1 VTGVLASE
9 DEAATVR
16 DDLDAAFSRYLDKLE
31 VSSKVAR
38 ADWAPMAIEIASQ
51 LQVAS
56 NFDVSVNN
64 DQLML
69 SGTLEDRNTGR
80 ELAAF
85 ATQSV
90 GNKLDVLN
98 NFSISNNSSD
108 DLLAQ
113 SLMQEIDAL
122 PTKSI
127 VFNKGSTTLKQEART
142 VLDDIAASILGY
154 DDVVL
159 EVAGHT
165 DSSGDA
171 VRNLKLSKERAES
184 VRTYLID
191 QDVPANRL
199 RAIGYGETV
208 PLKTNDTAAGR
219 AANRRIEFNL

>member
-1 VTGVLASE
+1 
-9 DEAATVR
+9 
-16 DDLDAAFSRYLDKLE
+16 
-31 VSSKVAR
+31 
-38 ADWAPMAIEIASQ
+38 
-51 LQVAS
+51 
-56 NFDVSVNN
+56 
-64 DQLML
+64 
-69 SGTLEDRNTGR
+69 LEDRNTGR

-85 ATQSV
+85 ATQSL

-98 NFSISNNSSD
+98 NFSISNTSSD

-122 PTKSI
+122 STKNI
-127 VFNKGSTTLKQEART
+127 VFNKGSTTLK
-142 VLDDIAASILGY
+142 I
-154 DDVVL
+154 
-159 EVAGHT
+159 AGHT